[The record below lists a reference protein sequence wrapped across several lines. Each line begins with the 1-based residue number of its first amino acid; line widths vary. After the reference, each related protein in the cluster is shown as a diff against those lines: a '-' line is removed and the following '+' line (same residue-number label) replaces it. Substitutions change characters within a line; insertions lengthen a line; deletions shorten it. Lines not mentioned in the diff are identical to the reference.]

1 MSLPRGF
8 KARADRI
15 AIGLRCQMGLSDE
28 APMDLDALAVKLGFR
43 IVRISMFA
51 DVCPEHVS
59 QLREDETGA
68 FSASLLRQGGCKII
82 LVNDGHSSGRQSSD
96 IAHEIAHALLA
107 HLPQPFDHVEGRSF
121 DKEAEEE
128 ANCLAGY
135 ILIPNKAAL
144 QIVRS
149 GCNEETACDQYRV
162 SRKML
167 EYRLNTSGARIMQNR
182 WHQHPKRLRNRP
194 GLNGKANGKPRPVQK
209 RRGSGSP

>member
-8 KARADRI
+8 KARAERV
-15 AIGLRCQMGLSDE
+15 AIGLRRQMGLSDE

-59 QLREDETGA
+59 QLREGDSGA
-68 FSASLLRQGGCKII
+68 FSALLLRQGGCKII

-107 HLPQPFDHVEGRSF
+107 HFPQPFDHVEGRHF

-135 ILIPNKAAL
+135 VLIPNEAAR

-149 GCNEETACDQYRV
+149 GCNEETACDQYGV
-162 SRKML
+162 SRRML
-167 EYRLNTSGARIMQNR
+167 KYRLDMSGARIMQNR
-182 WHQHPKRLRNRP
+182 WHQRLKR
-194 GLNGKANGKPRPVQK
+194 
-209 RRGSGSP
+209 